1 MGKDIDATDQVEVA
15 EVLFQ
20 ESVCDHEVVLQEAVY
35 LNDRGYHTVCGLEQD
50 RTVES
55 VSICFPNSNVLVSPL
70 LSARI
75 MECVLEDF
83 DTSHSMRRI
92 VQRGLLYSHLTH
104 VVVGIKS
111 C

>member
-1 MGKDIDATDQVEVA
+1 MRTGT
-15 EVLFQ
+15 
-20 ESVCDHEVVLQEAVY
+20 
-35 LNDRGYHTVCGLEQD
+35 GQD
-50 RTVES
+50 RRECVDMLS
-55 VSICFPNSNVLVSPL
+55 NSNVLVSPL

-104 VVVGIKS
+104 LVVGIKS
-111 C
+111 Y